1 MQGRSVERKESRMRY
16 GQKSG
21 RRRSGQRDLE
31 TLGKESGFF
40 SKRRKSPEGSS
51 KGTTRNDKFLKDAFG
66 GCSMVTGLGF
76 HKLRSFRGLLHT
88 SVHTVNTAVLD
99 S

>member
-1 MQGRSVERKESRMRY
+1 MQGSRVKRKESRMRH

-21 RRRSGQRDLE
+21 RRSGQRDLE

-40 SKRRKSPEGSS
+40 PKRRKSPEGSS
-51 KGTTRNDKFLKDAFG
+51 KGVTRNDKFLKDAFG
-66 GCSMVTGLGF
+66 GCLMVTGLGF